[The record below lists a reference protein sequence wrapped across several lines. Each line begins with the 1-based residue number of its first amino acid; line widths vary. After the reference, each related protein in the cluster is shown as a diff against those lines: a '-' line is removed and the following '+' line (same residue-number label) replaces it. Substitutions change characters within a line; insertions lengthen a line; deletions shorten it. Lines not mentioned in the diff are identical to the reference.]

1 MTGPLS
7 SSTASTSTFSSS
19 SSSSS
24 SSILARVYKDGEE
37 YPEEEEYP
45 EYVENSNTDKKNK
58 NSSKVPIVVVETDP
72 LELAAAQA
80 EVKSVDID
88 GYLLDDEE
96 QTKRYVLTYVC
107 MYVCMY
113 EYFSHE
119 DFICTNSPSD
129 FSFFFFVFQ
138 HFM

>member
-1 MTGPLS
+1 MTGSFSSSSAS
-7 SSTASTSTFSSS
+7 SSTSSSTFTSSS

-24 SSILARVYKDGEE
+24 SVLARVHKDGED

-58 NSSKVPIVVVETDP
+58 NSSKIPIIAVETDP

-96 QTKRYVLTYVC
+96 QTKRCVLTYVC
-107 MYVCMY
+107 LYVCTY
-113 EYFSHE
+113 VRIFFTLGFHLHE
-119 DFICTNSPSD
+119 LP
-129 FSFFFFVFQ
+129 
-138 HFM
+138 